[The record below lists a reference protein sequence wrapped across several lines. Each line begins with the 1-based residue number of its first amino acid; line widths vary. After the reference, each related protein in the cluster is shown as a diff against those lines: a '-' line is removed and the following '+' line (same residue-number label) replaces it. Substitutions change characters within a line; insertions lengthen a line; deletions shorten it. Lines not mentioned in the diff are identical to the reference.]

1 MMSFFT
7 GGGLSAEAGD
17 FTSLIAYIFME
28 PRDISAA
35 KQRRVVLAR
44 TRRKD

>member
-7 GGGLSAEAGD
+7 GGGLSAEMGD

-28 PRDISAA
+28 PRDISTT
-35 KQRRVVLAR
+35 KEDRVVLAR